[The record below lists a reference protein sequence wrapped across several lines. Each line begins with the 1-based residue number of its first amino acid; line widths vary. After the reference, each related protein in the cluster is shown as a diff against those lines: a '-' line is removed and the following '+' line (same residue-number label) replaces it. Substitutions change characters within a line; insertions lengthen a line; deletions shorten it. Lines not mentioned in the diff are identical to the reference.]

1 MKKSI
6 ILFFVLAVTAF
17 SLHSCV
23 LNIVDPGGEYVSKDY
38 NIGTFENISVS
49 AGMELILTQDTSTSV
64 RVETYENIFDYLI
77 VKKVNNTLILTK
89 NVEVL
94 FKNPRIKVY
103 VSVAN
108 LEEIVASSGSKVNFS
123 SVWVAEDLNIEMYS
137 GSSGVGNLSLNELTL
152 KLSSGSSA
160 KFTGLADDLSVVG
173 SSGSSFR
180 GLALSALDGS
190 VRLSSG
196 SFAEVNASETLY
208 AEGSEVSV
216 IRYKGTP
223 EITVKT
229 SSGASVI
236 RLP

>member
-1 MKKSI
+1 MKKSM

-108 LEEIVASSGSKVNFS
+108 LEEIVASSGSKLNFS
-123 SVWVAEDLNIEMYS
+123 SVWIAEDLNIEMYS

-236 RLP
+236 KLP